1 MYSESSHSCLL
12 GPHCVPNT
20 LLATVAAGAGNGRT
34 GRLALFGLLHAR
46 PQRVHDAARG
56 ARGARV
62 GARGHGAGA
71 ALDTLHGAVSAVEA
85 AAGVVA
91 DVERGLQHLL
101 VHAGQVGD
109 GGDGARVL
117 VVRHVHQHLVDLVN
131 TATSRGLIVVV
142 IHPAE
147 KQALEK
153 YTYYLLDFTLK

>member
-20 LLATVAAGAGNGRT
+20 LLATVAAGSGNGRT

-71 ALDTLHGAVSAVEA
+71 ALDTLHGSVSAVEA
-85 AAGVVA
+85 TARVVA
-91 DVERGLQHLL
+91 DSAMGSQSVRSTILSS
-101 VHAGQVGD
+101 
-109 GGDGARVL
+109 RV
-117 VVRHVHQHLVDLVN
+117 
-131 TATSRGLIVVV
+131 
-142 IHPAE
+142 
-147 KQALEK
+147 
-153 YTYYLLDFTLK
+153 